1 MLDLAG
7 PAAVRVQRQRADAE
21 VAARDPQAAAVWKE
35 ILGAEKGKGKE
46 GAHGFGDGKA
56 RTGVRGFSIGGG
68 ADVEEEGSGARDGKL
83 GAARGLRAGGRRRG
97 GLTCGPGAAE
107 RARERDAGRGRWA
120 AGKGEGGG

>member
-1 MLDLAG
+1 MW
-7 PAAVRVQRQRADAE
+7 VQRQRADAE
-21 VAARDPQAAAVWKE
+21 AAKRGPRAAAVWKE

-68 ADVEEEGSGARDGKL
+68 ADVEEEGSGARTRAEK
-83 GAARGLRAGGRRRG
+83 AARGARFGREERG
-97 GLTCGPGAAE
+97 GDDE
-107 RARERDAGRGRWA
+107 RARGGRESEREGRGERQAAGWA